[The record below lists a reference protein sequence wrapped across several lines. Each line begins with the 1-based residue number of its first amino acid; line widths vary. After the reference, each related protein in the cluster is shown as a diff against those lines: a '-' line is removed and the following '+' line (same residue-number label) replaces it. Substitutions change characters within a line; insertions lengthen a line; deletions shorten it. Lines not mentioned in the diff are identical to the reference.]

1 MIAPESIAEILGL
14 GASARRAG
22 IKPAIKALTTRSS
35 FVMKNGV
42 VLRQ

>member
-1 MIAPESIAEILGL
+1 M
-14 GASARRAG
+14 RRHG
-22 IKPAIKALTTRSS
+22 IEEVFIVTDYYVDPRRGTANYTSS